1 MTPLLAVLGLVSD
14 APTPSPP
21 PAEPASVVRAAQP
34 TPAASPAPAT
44 GPTGLAGLA
53 GPAAGPTDPKAQT
66 RYRCKVAGAVL
77 LATAGAAIVSVLSL
91 VVYRA
96 VATPDQV
103 TLEAGPRLGLGLSSI
118 ALTVA
123 GSALLGYGLSA
134 PAQAPAATLRPA
146 PAPAAWLQIRF

>member
-1 MTPLLAVLGLVSD
+1 MTPLLAVLSLASD
-14 APTPSPP
+14 APAPSPP
-21 PAEPASVVRAAQP
+21 PAEPAAVVRAAPQA
-34 TPAASPAPAT
+34 PAASPAPAT
-44 GPTGLAGLA
+44 APTGT
-53 GPAAGPTDPKAQT
+53 AGPTDPKAQA

-134 PAQAPAATLRPA
+134 PAQAPAGTLRPA
-146 PAPAAWLQIRF
+146 PAPAAWLQLRF

>member
-1 MTPLLAVLGLVSD
+1 MGPNGLPGQSGQL
-14 APTPSPP
+14 
-21 PAEPASVVRAAQP
+21 RQP
-34 TPAASPAPAT
+34 GQP
-44 GPTGLAGLA
+44 
-53 GPAAGPTDPKAQT
+53 DPRAQT

-96 VATPDQV
+96 AATPEQV

-118 ALTVA
+118 ALTIA

-134 PAQAPAATLRPA
+134 PAAVPAGATRPTA
-146 PAPAAWLQIRF
+146 APAAWLQLRF

>member
-1 MTPLLAVLGLVSD
+1 MTPLLAVLSLAAD
-14 APTPSPP
+14 APTPPP
-21 PAEPASVVRAAQP
+21 PPPESAAVARAEPQA
-34 TPAASPAPAT
+34 
-44 GPTGLAGLA
+44 
-53 GPAAGPTDPKAQT
+53 PAAGPATAAPAATRQARLPGPPDAKAQT

-96 VATPDQV
+96 AATPEQV

-134 PAQAPAATLRPA
+134 PAPVPAGTLRPA
-146 PAPAAWLQIRF
+146 PAPVAWLQLRF

>member
-1 MTPLLAVLGLVSD
+1 V
-14 APTPSPP
+14 
-21 PAEPASVVRAAQP
+21 
-34 TPAASPAPAT
+34 
-44 GPTGLAGLA
+44 
-53 GPAAGPTDPKAQT
+53 DPV

-123 GSALLGYGLSA
+123 GSALLGYGLSSPGT
-134 PAQAPAATLRPA
+134 PAQAPPPRPA
-146 PAPAAWLQIRF
+146 PVAWLQVRF